1 MLVVKKTTLEML
13 FVTDEV
19 LYNDDFPEEKDKDII
34 YTELQFLLLSLMC
47 FFALDLTKPCTFL
60 SNWFNYI
67 GLV

>member
-34 YTELQFLLLSLMC
+34 NTELQVNIF
-47 FFALDLTKPCTFL
+47 
-60 SNWFNYI
+60 
-67 GLV
+67 